1 MTENEHRLLE
11 LLAASEDG
19 ATEALVLAS
28 DFTLDT
34 MVGLVRARLM
44 TMKPE
49 RSRAGMPVE
58 RWSQCC

>member
-28 DFTLDT
+28 NFTLDT
-34 MVGLVRARLM
+34 MVRLVRARLM
-44 TMKPE
+44 TVKPE
-49 RSRAGMPVE
+49 RTFGGGKPVE
-58 RWSQCC
+58 VT